1 MGGTLYPWLSPS
13 PLAITSAWP
22 FPLTAA
28 TFPESLS
35 ICPALV
41 QLPVVP
47 IPVELSS
54 LSLLLALGELPPSL
68 YLSVTGYK
76 SRWTLPGIVSPGP
89 LEGGVGWPGRPSC
102 GVYGRVGLLIPDTP
116 LPKKIMK

>member
-41 QLPVVP
+41 QLPFVP

-54 LSLLLALGELPPSL
+54 LSLLLALGKISLFPYTYRSLVISLVGPSL
-68 YLSVTGYK
+68 V
-76 SRWTLPGIVSPGP
+76 
-89 LEGGVGWPGRPSC
+89 
-102 GVYGRVGLLIPDTP
+102 
-116 LPKKIMK
+116 